1 MFKCYRRFSGKYSRG
16 GGGLNLLVHVFAVCS
31 KNSSVVVKKCNVAEK
46 KVFNESI
53 LCFQKR
59 GVQSKIFVFP
69 DLLGVQIIYLARTEF
84 WAKLNL
90 NFELLLQSF
99 HERV

>member
-1 MFKCYRRFSGKYSRG
+1 M
-16 GGGLNLLVHVFAVCS
+16 VHVIAVCS
-31 KNSSVVVKKCNVAEK
+31 KNSTGSVVVKKCNVAEK
-46 KVFNESI
+46 KVFIECI
-53 LCFQKR
+53 LCFLKR